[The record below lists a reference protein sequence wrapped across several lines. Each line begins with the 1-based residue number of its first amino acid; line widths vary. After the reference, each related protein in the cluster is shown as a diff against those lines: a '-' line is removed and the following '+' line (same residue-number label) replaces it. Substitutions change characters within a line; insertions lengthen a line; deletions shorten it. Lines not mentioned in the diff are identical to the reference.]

1 MTVIA
6 DSNILYALYN
16 ARDDYHREAIAF
28 VSQNNETLLVP
39 NVTLPEVCFLLTR
52 DIGYFGLQRFLGY
65 FTRLNAQLVSIELDD
80 LNRVREIA
88 IAYADAEFDIVD
100 CCTMAIAERLNVTR
114 IATFDRRDFSV
125 FRPRHCEYLELLP

>member
-39 NVTLPEVCFLLTR
+39 NVTLPEVCYLLTR

-65 FTRLNAQLVSIELDD
+65 SRA
-80 LNRVREIA
+80 
-88 IAYADAEFDIVD
+88 
-100 CCTMAIAERLNVTR
+100 
-114 IATFDRRDFSV
+114 
-125 FRPRHCEYLELLP
+125 